1 MSFGNLV
8 LVGVALFAI
17 LGAVGAFTIA
27 FRRSQSDE
35 SADVVDPTAGVS
47 SETLKADKSMVGVRV
62 EPIPVPVIEETGEET
77 GDEVE
82 VEVEVEVGV
91 AEPEPSPVAIQVVET
106 QRVVEVSPEE
116 AGVTRRQFFNR
127 ALNVTFFSF
136 LGIMGINSLAFFWP
150 RLSGGF
156 GSDIDAGSLA
166 EVKSAVFTPP
176 GSILP
181 LFIPEAKAYVV
192 PAPTSLSDQYA
203 GKQVETDGLM
213 ALFQRC
219 VHLGCR
225 VPWCAP
231 SQGFEC
237 PCHGSKYNSVG
248 EYFAGPAPRNLD
260 RFVVEVRDGRFI
272 IKTGSVIQTSRA
284 PALSVNYPQGPS
296 CIGATSG
303 DEEA

>member
-8 LVGVALFAI
+8 LVGVALFAT

-35 SADVVDPTAGVS
+35 SAQVVDPTPGVS
-47 SETLKADKSMVGVRV
+47 SETLQADKSMVGVRV
-62 EPIPVPVIEETGEET
+62 EPIPVPVIAET

-82 VEVEVEVGV
+82 VEVEVEV
-91 AEPEPSPVAIQVVET
+91 EEPSPVAIQVVET

-116 AGVTRRQFFNR
+116 GGVTRRQFFNR

-136 LGIMGINSLAFFWP
+136 LGIVGINSLAFFWP

-166 EVKSAVFTPP
+166 EVKSAVFTPS

-284 PALSVNYPQGPS
+284 PSLTVNYPQGPS

>member
-1 MSFGNLV
+1 MSFSNLV

-35 SADVVDPTAGVS
+35 SAEVVDPTAGVS

-62 EPIPVPVIEETGEET
+62 EPKLAPVVEESV
-77 GDEVE
+77 DEVDVD
-82 VEVEVEVGV
+82 VEVAE

-166 EVKSAVFTPP
+166 EVKSAVFTPS

-284 PALSVNYPQGPS
+284 PYLTVNYPQGPS